1 MDSHIG
7 GGGEFA
13 QIPYF
18 PPYGDADDDDNVDYD
33 KQLIHLDAWGAEKVL
48 HIGHR
53 HADLLMMM
61 MSVMMCR
68 NRVVFQMTTIL
79 HCPPLPHPSLVKIQI
94 PVVSAIK

>member
-61 MSVMMCR
+61 MCR
-68 NRVVFQMTTIL
+68 NQALAGSRESRDPGICSQPKSRDFQN
-79 HCPPLPHPSLVKIQI
+79 
-94 PVVSAIK
+94 